1 MSIRQRI
8 VNIWEGMRNPEA
20 LYVPPPIGSPQ
31 SDSLFEPLTA
41 PGRIEKLRNLTPKD
55 QSDMLRTAHF
65 LYVKNPLAKRI
76 VQIPAEYIIGDGIN
90 FTAENPQVQGVL
102 NNHWFD
108 TTNNWGVKQL
118 ERAQELGLTG
128 EQCIP
133 TFVAPQTGHVTL
145 GHIDPELIDRVV
157 TDPVNGMKQY
167 AVILKRSPLS
177 KDDLSPAYRI
187 IDIAK
192 VASGEPAFGRF
203 VGLPADEKQAKDWG
217 MEEFLG
223 ETGRLVIPS
232 TGSNPLRIKWVGS
245 CFFLT
250 VNNSMSANRGWSD
263 LFAEADWIDLHDQF
277 LFAQV
282 EKAVNAGKWVMDVL
296 LKGMNETQQRAWLA
310 KRERSLKAGQWIT
323 HNDQIEYKIQNTN
336 LHLED
341 IMNLGTSVKNHVV
354 AGTGLPPFWFAEA
367 MGSRATAP
375 EMTEPTFKHLKA
387 RQRVFAHAVSRIFRY
402 SIDMAVLHGYIRQD
416 RRTSIGSDADIQSTS
431 FYLRMPDLSAK
442 DQRALASAVKSIS
455 SALKDAATPLPNS
468 TEGFISQ
475 SEATSLFK
483 RYLEMIGLSTWKTEP
498 VSQNLPP
505 DARFD
510 TTRVFSMSEST
521 GVREFNHESETYYVD
536 IDKLKVSDGKDDTH
550 SNGVF
555 QETASEEKQVSIA

>member
-1 MSIRQRI
+1 MSIRQRFA
-8 VNIWEGMRNPEA
+8 NMWEGMRNSET
-20 LYVPPPIGSPQ
+20 LYDPPPIGSPE

-41 PGRIEKLRNLTPKD
+41 PGRIEKLRNLRPID
-55 QSDMLRTAHF
+55 QIDQLRTAHL

-76 VQIPAEYIIGDGIN
+76 IQIPAEYIIGDGIN
-90 FTAENPQVQGVL
+90 FTAENPQVQAIL

-108 TTNNWGVKQL
+108 TTNNWGVKQM

-133 TFVAPQTGHVTL
+133 VFVAPQTGHVTL

-177 KDDLSPAYRI
+177 KDDLFPAYRV
-187 IDIAK
+187 IDIAS
-192 VASGEPAFGRF
+192 VAQGEPAFGRF
-203 VGLPADEKQAKDWG
+203 VGLAKDEEQAKEWG

-223 ETGRLVIPS
+223 DTGRLVTPS
-232 TGSNPLRIKWVGS
+232 TGSNPLRIRWVGS
-245 CFFLT
+245 CFFFT
-250 VNNSMSANRGWSD
+250 VNNPMSANRGWSD
-263 LFAEADWIDLHDQF
+263 LFAEADWIDAHDQF
-277 LFAQV
+277 LFAEV
-282 EKAVNAGKWVMDVL
+282 EKAINAGKWVMDVL

-310 KRERSLKAGQWIT
+310 KRERNLKPGTWLT
-323 HNDQIEYKIQNTN
+323 RNESIEYKIQNTD

-341 IMNLGTSVKNHVV
+341 ATALGTSIKNHVV

-375 EMTEPTFKHLKA
+375 EMTEPTFKHLKS
-387 RQRVFAHAVSRIFRY
+387 RQRVFAHAVSRILRY

-416 RRTSIGSDADIQSTS
+416 KRTSVGSSVNVQSTS

-442 DQRALASAVKSIS
+442 DQRALASAIKSIS
-455 SALKDAATPLPNS
+455 SALKDATAS
-468 TEGFISQ
+468 GFIEGD
-475 SEATSLFK
+475 EAAVLFK
-483 RYLEMIGLSTWKTEP
+483 RYLEMIGLSAWKTEP

-505 DARFD
+505 DPRFD
-510 TTRVFSMSEST
+510 TTRVFKMSEST
-521 GVREFNHESETYYVD
+521 GVREFSHESETYYVN
-536 IDKLKVSDGKDDTH
+536 IDQLKISDSKDKTR
-550 SNGVF
+550 SNGIF
-555 QETASEEKQVSIA
+555 QEATAEEKQVPIA